1 MDVAMDFN
9 VSSSTLALNLTMKGR
24 VSFSGEVDDFVNVD
38 IVETV
43 DASKLA
49 AANGASVSISLHGT
63 ISTSTQ
69 TYTYNH
75 DTIVVTAGG
84 EILHRS

>member
-1 MDVAMDFN
+1 
-9 VSSSTLALNLTMKGR
+9 
-24 VSFSGEVDDFVNVD
+24 
-38 IVETV
+38 V

-75 DTIVVTAGG
+75 ETIAVTAGG
-84 EILHRS
+84 EIIANKN